1 MALAHA
7 LLERGTVRHLAAG
20 ELGWTVRLQV
30 AGHTLPGLLE
40 GFYDGQADWLVVS
53 VPVSA
58 VETAFPLHFPQ
69 PPPTEEEWSLGVD
82 ASRVELDVDQNPWMR
97 RMEAVLADVADS
109 VAATV
114 PFELALIGEEVSGT
128 WSAIDDVPVRLTRE
142 RVDLRGG
149 VLLGPATRQRL
160 SPNRQGVTLSS
171 GLRWYPG

>member
-1 MALAHA
+1 MSNRELDAAQVRFGPEFQLAIEMGTTDAHRLETAIDVALAHA

-30 AGHTLPGLLE
+30 AGHMLPGLLE

-58 VETAFPLHFPQ
+58 VETAFPVHFPE

-128 WSAIDDVPVRLTRE
+128 
-142 RVDLRGG
+142 
-149 VLLGPATRQRL
+149 
-160 SPNRQGVTLSS
+160 
-171 GLRWYPG
+171 